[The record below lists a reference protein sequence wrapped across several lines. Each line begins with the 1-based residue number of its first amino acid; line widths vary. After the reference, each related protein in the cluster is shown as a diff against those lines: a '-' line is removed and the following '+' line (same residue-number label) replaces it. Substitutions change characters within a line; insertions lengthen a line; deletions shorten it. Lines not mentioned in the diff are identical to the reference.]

1 MHRPCHIPVYFQGS
15 STPQTEEFT
24 LDPIR
29 FIAIN
34 RTAIP
39 KQRAVTYIM
48 QNAWY
53 GILR

>member
-1 MHRPCHIPVYFQGS
+1 MSHTGLSPGTVN
-15 STPQTEEFT
+15 T
-24 LDPIR
+24 LGPIR
-29 FIAIN
+29 FIATN
-34 RTAIP
+34 RTVIP